1 MIIKLARN
9 TEDLINLQ
17 NEFPN
22 DTTFGI
28 TSSGNIYQLV
38 DGQPTQIFKNDLDT
52 IFGYDTQELL
62 NKAINGELVN
72 TNEATTNDTL
82 PGTKIEPGKQVEP
95 GNQVEPCNQAEPE
108 TIEALEE
115 LIQEDPTV
123 NVNIIEPTLG
133 DTDKLEALEE
143 RVATLEKIVLNIGL
157 AFK

>member
-38 DGQPTQIFKNDLDT
+38 DGQPSQIFKNDLDA

-72 TNEATTNDTL
+72 TTEDTKDTL
-82 PGTKIEPGKQVEP
+82 PGKQVEP
-95 GNQVEPCNQAEPE
+95 GTQKEPGKQVEPE

-123 NVNIIEPTLG
+123 NVNIIEPTLE

>member
-1 MIIKLARN
+1 MIIKLARS

-28 TSSGNIYQLV
+28 TSSGNIYKLV
-38 DGQPTQIFKNDLDT
+38 DGQPTQIFKNDLDV
-52 IFGYDTQELL
+52 IFGYNTQELL

-72 TNEATTNDTL
+72 TNETTTNDTL
-82 PGTKIEPGKQVEP
+82 PGKQAEP
-95 GNQVEPCNQAEPE
+95 GNQVEPA
-108 TIEALEE
+108 TVEALEE

-123 NVNIIEPTLG
+123 NVNIIEPTLE
-133 DTDKLEALEE
+133 DTGKLEELEE

>member
-1 MIIKLARN
+1 MIIKLARS

-38 DGQPTQIFKNDLDT
+38 DGQPTQIFKNDLDA

-72 TNEATTNDTL
+72 TNEATKDTL
-82 PGTKIEPGKQVEP
+82 PSNQVEPGKQV
-95 GNQVEPCNQAEPE
+95 EPE

>member
-38 DGQPTQIFKNDLDT
+38 DGQPTQIFKNDLDA

-72 TNEATTNDTL
+72 TNEATTNDTPL
-82 PGTKIEPGKQVEP
+82 D
-95 GNQVEPCNQAEPE
+95 NQVEPA
-108 TIEALEE
+108 TVEALEE
-115 LIQEDPTV
+115 LIQENIV
-123 NVNIIEPTLG
+123 NNVNIIEPALE

>member
-38 DGQPTQIFKNDLDT
+38 DGQPTQIFKNDLDA

-72 TNEATTNDTL
+72 ANEATKDTL
-82 PGTKIEPGKQVEP
+82 PGTQIEPGKQV
-95 GNQVEPCNQAEPE
+95 EPE

-123 NVNIIEPTLG
+123 NVNIIEPTLE
-133 DTDKLEALEE
+133 DTDKLEAIEE